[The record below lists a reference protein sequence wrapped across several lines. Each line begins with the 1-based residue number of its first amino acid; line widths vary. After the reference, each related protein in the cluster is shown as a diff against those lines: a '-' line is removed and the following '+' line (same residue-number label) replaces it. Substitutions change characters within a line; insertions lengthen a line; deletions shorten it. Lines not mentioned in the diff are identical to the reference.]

1 MKLNKMIIIVL
12 AVLFCSISANAIEID
27 DGYYVKQIEI
37 FNDPRV
43 DEYTLDELKDLIEY
57 YEEVK
62 IAAFDLAELAIQ
74 LGWPQSSATVRAAD
88 VEYNNAIMAIKY
100 YTEKYNEAYAKSEE
114 AKWDKR
120 FAEYPAATYIWL
132 YMKEQGWNDYV
143 CAGIMGNMMAEVGG
157 QTLDLDVLARSSNKN
172 YYGICQWSKKY
183 YPEVQGKDLAY
194 QCNFLNDTIAAE
206 FNTFGYTYK
215 KKFNFNS
222 FLNLTNA
229 KEAAL
234 AFAKCYER
242 CSSSTYSIRQ
252 ANAIVAYNY
261 FVNN

>member
-1 MKLNKMIIIVL
+1 MKLNKIIIIVL
-12 AVLFCSISANAIEID
+12 TILCCSLSAHAIEID
-27 DGYYVKQIEI
+27 DGYYVSQIEI
-37 FNDPRV
+37 FTDPEV
-43 DEYTLDELKDLIEY
+43 NNYSLDELKGLIDY
-57 YEEVK
+57 YKNIQTKALEL
-62 IAAFDLAELAIQ
+62 ADLAIE
-74 LGWPQSSATVRAAD
+74 LGWPETSEPVRAAD
-88 VEYNNAIMAIKY
+88 VEYNNAIKVVAY
-100 YTEKYNEAYAKSEE
+100 YTEKYNEAYAKSEV

-120 FAEYPAATYIWL
+120 FSEYPEATRIWL
-132 YMKEQGWNDYV
+132 YMKDLGWNDYV

-157 QTLDLDVLARSSNKN
+157 QTLDLDTNAYSSGKY

-183 YPEVQGKDLAY
+183 YPEIQGKNLDS
-194 QCNFLNDTIAAE
+194 QCKFLQDTIAAE
-206 FNTFGYTYK
+206 FNTFGYAYK

-242 CSSSTYSIRQ
+242 CGSSTHSIRQ
-252 ANAIVAYNY
+252 ANAVVAYNY